1 VLPVLICG
9 AGPVGLVLAL
19 ELAMWQVPVVL
30 VERHRRV
37 LPFPR
42 GRAISTRSMEILR
55 QLGLE
60 QQVTEI
66 GLPRSETVHFFAGA
80 SLTAPKFG
88 RIGNQPAQG
97 ETATSLSPT
106 ANLGCP
112 QDRFEAMLRQQV
124 VDHPLIDARF
134 GTELLDAQQRADH
147 VEVRLRAHDE
157 PDTIVRT
164 SWLVGADGSRS
175 RVRQLAGITTDR
187 LGVPCS
193 NVNILIDADL
203 KPVIR
208 DRTSLVYAISND
220 ELHAFVLTVDNQRR
234 WLINVVLSEGA
245 QVDPTLS
252 WCQRMV
258 RAAVGR
264 NDLVFRIVTRLRW
277 EATARL
283 ARCYRQGRLLL
294 VGDAA
299 HVATPYGGFGMN
311 LGLADAHNLAWKLA
325 LNITGRAGEDLMD
338 TYEQERHPIGAA
350 TVAESARRL
359 TAARVDHA
367 TGATRRGEVT
377 SGPSDG
383 LMLGDTYRSAAVQLG
398 AKPPPDSI
406 ASYRPD
412 AAPGCRAPH
421 AWLPGG
427 RSTLDL
433 FGPWFTLL
441 IGPRYQD
448 SGPLPVPVRR
458 HRLDAPVAKVYGIDA
473 GGAVLVR
480 PDGHVAW
487 RVNP

>member
-1 VLPVLICG
+1 MSPVIICG

-19 ELAMWQVPVVL
+19 ELAVWQVPVLL
-30 VERHRRV
+30 VDRHRLA

-42 GRAISTRSMEILR
+42 GRAIGTRSMEILR

-60 QQVTEI
+60 EQVTEI

-80 SLTAPKFG
+80 SLSAPQFG
-88 RIGNQPAQG
+88 RVDSQPPQG
-97 ETATSLSPT
+97 EAAVSPT
-106 ANLGCP
+106 ANLACP
-112 QDRFEAMLRQQV
+112 QDRFEALLRQRV

-134 GTELLDAQQRADH
+134 GTELLDAQQRSND
-147 VEVRLRAHDE
+147 VEVRLRTCNE
-157 PDTIVRT
+157 PDTTVRA

-175 RVRQLAGITTDR
+175 RVRQLAGISTDT

-203 KPVIR
+203 KPVVR
-208 DRTSLVYAISND
+208 DRASLVYAISN
-220 ELHAFVLTVDNQRR
+220 EHLHALVLTVDNQRR
-234 WLINVVLSEGA
+234 WLINVVLPEGA

-264 NDLVFRIVTRLRW
+264 DDLVFRIVTRVRW

-325 LNITGRAGEDLMD
+325 LDITARAGDDLID

-359 TAARVDHA
+359 TAARADHA
-367 TGATRRGEVT
+367 TGATRRGEIT
-377 SGPSDG
+377 PRPSDG
-383 LMLGDTYRSAAVQLG
+383 LMLGGIYRSAVAQHVDE
-398 AKPPPDSI
+398 PPPGSV
-406 ASYRPD
+406 ASYHPD

-421 AWLPGG
+421 VWLSGG

-441 IGPRYQD
+441 AGPRYLG
-448 SGPLPVPVRR
+448 SAPLPDPVHR
-458 HRLDAPVAKVYGIDA
+458 HRLDGLAAEVYGIGP